1 MSLKIKNNLI
11 VGAEV
16 ELSTNSSERYD
27 DIELIVIHCISL
39 PEGEYNNNH
48 PKDLFLNKLDL
59 SIHPSFETLK
69 NLKVSS
75 HLLINRDGSFQ
86 QFVPFNKCA
95 WHAGQSSFEGKED
108 CNKFSIGIEL
118 EGTINESFTDQQY
131 TILNEIIGLLRR
143 EYPVKNIVGHS
154 EVAGGRKKDPGPYFE
169 WKRIND

>member
-75 HLLINRDGSFQ
+75 HILINRDGSFQ

-118 EGTINESFTDQQY
+118 EGTVNESFTDQQLSL
-131 TILNEIIGLLRR
+131 IHI
-143 EYPVKNIVGHS
+143 
-154 EVAGGRKKDPGPYFE
+154 
-169 WKRIND
+169 

>member
-1 MSLKIKNNLI
+1 MSLKIENNLI
-11 VGAEV
+11 VGAEI

-131 TILNEIIGLLRR
+131 TILNKIIGLLRR

-154 EVAGGRKKDPGPYFE
+154 EVAVGRKKDPGPYFE

>member
-1 MSLKIKNNLI
+1 MSLKIENNLI
-11 VGAEV
+11 VGAEI
-16 ELSTNSSERYD
+16 ELSPNSSERCD

-48 PKDLFLNKLDL
+48 PKDLFLNKLDS
-59 SIHPSFETLK
+59 SIHPSFKTLK
-69 NLKVSS
+69 KLKVSS

-118 EGTINESFTDQQY
+118 EGTINQSFIDQQY
-131 TILNEIIGLLRR
+131 TILNEIIGLLKK
-143 EYPVKNIVGHS
+143 EYPIKNIVGHS
-154 EVAGGRKKDPGPYFE
+154 EIAVGRKKDPGPYFE

>member
-75 HLLINRDGSFQ
+75 HILINRDGSFQ

-118 EGTINESFTDQQY
+118 EGTVNESFTDQQY
-131 TILNEIIGLLRR
+131 TILNEIIGLLKK
-143 EYPVKNIVGHS
+143 EYPIKNIVGHS
-154 EVAGGRKKDPGPYFE
+154 EIAASRKKDPGPYFE

>member
-1 MSLKIKNNLI
+1 MSLKIENNLI

-131 TILNEIIGLLRR
+131 TILNEIIGLLKR

>member
-1 MSLKIKNNLI
+1 MSLKIENNLI

-131 TILNEIIGLLRR
+131 TILNEIIGLLKR

-154 EVAGGRKKDPGPYFE
+154 EVAVGRKKDPGPYFE

>member
-48 PKDLFLNKLDL
+48 PKDLFLNELDL

-75 HLLINRDGSFQ
+75 HILINRDGSFQ

-131 TILNEIIGLLRR
+131 TILNEIIVLLKK
-143 EYPVKNIVGHS
+143 EYPIKNIVGHS
-154 EVAGGRKKDPGPYFE
+154 EIAASRKKDPGPYFE

>member
-131 TILNEIIGLLRR
+131 TILNEIIGLLKK
-143 EYPVKNIVGHS
+143 EYPIKNIVGHS
-154 EVAGGRKKDPGPYFE
+154 EIAASRKKDPGPYFE
-169 WKRIND
+169 WNRIND

>member
-1 MSLKIKNNLI
+1 MSLKINKNLI
-11 VGAEV
+11 VVAEV

-86 QFVPFNKCA
+86 QFVPFDKCA

-118 EGTINESFTDQQY
+118 EGTVNESFTDKQY

-154 EVAGGRKKDPGPYFE
+154 EIAVGRKKDPGPYFE

>member
-118 EGTINESFTDQQY
+118 EGTVNESFTDQQY

-154 EVAGGRKKDPGPYFE
+154 EIAVGRKKDPGPYFE

>member
-59 SIHPSFETLK
+59 SIHPSFETLN

-131 TILNEIIGLLRR
+131 TILNEIIGLLKK
-143 EYPVKNIVGHS
+143 EYPIKNIVGHS
-154 EVAGGRKKDPGPYFE
+154 EIAASRKKDPGPYFE

>member
-59 SIHPSFETLK
+59 SIHPSFKTLK

-75 HLLINRDGSFQ
+75 HILINRDGSFQ

-154 EVAGGRKKDPGPYFE
+154 EIAVGRKKDPGPYFE

>member
-75 HLLINRDGSFQ
+75 HILINRDGSFQ

-118 EGTINESFTDQQY
+118 EGTVNESFTDQQY
-131 TILNEIIGLLRR
+131 TILNEIIVLLKK
-143 EYPVKNIVGHS
+143 EYPIKNIVGHS
-154 EVAGGRKKDPGPYFE
+154 EIAASRKKDPGPYFE

>member
-1 MSLKIKNNLI
+1 MSLKIENNLI

-108 CNKFSIGIEL
+108 CNNFSIGIEL

-154 EVAGGRKKDPGPYFE
+154 EVAVGRKKDPGPYFE

>member
-86 QFVPFNKCA
+86 QFVPFDKCA

-118 EGTINESFTDQQY
+118 EGTVNESFTDKQY

-154 EVAGGRKKDPGPYFE
+154 EIAVGRKKDTGPYFE
-169 WKRIND
+169 WKRIID

>member
-95 WHAGQSSFEGKED
+95 WHAGQSSFDGKED

-118 EGTINESFTDQQY
+118 EGSVNESFTDQQY

-154 EVAGGRKKDPGPYFE
+154 EIAAGRKKDPGPYFE

>member
-1 MSLKIKNNLI
+1 MSLKIENNLI

-108 CNKFSIGIEL
+108 CNNFSIGIEL

-154 EVAGGRKKDPGPYFE
+154 EIAVGRKKDPGPYFE

>member
-154 EVAGGRKKDPGPYFE
+154 EIAVGRKKDPGPYFE

>member
-48 PKDLFLNKLDL
+48 PKDLFLNRLDL

-86 QFVPFNKCA
+86 QFVPFDKCA

-118 EGTINESFTDQQY
+118 EGTVNESFTDKQY
-131 TILNEIIGLLRR
+131 TILNEIIGLLTR

-154 EVAGGRKKDPGPYFE
+154 EIAVGRKKDPGPYFE

>member
-1 MSLKIKNNLI
+1 MSLKIENNLI
-11 VGAEV
+11 VGAEI

-75 HLLINRDGSFQ
+75 HILINRDGSFQ
-86 QFVPFNKCA
+86 QFVPFDKCA

-118 EGTINESFTDQQY
+118 EGTINQSFTDQQY

-154 EVAGGRKKDPGPYFE
+154 EIAVGRKKDPGPYFE

>member
-1 MSLKIKNNLI
+1 MSLKIENNLI
-11 VGAEV
+11 VGAEI
-16 ELSTNSSERYD
+16 ELSPNSSERCD

-59 SIHPSFETLK
+59 SIHPSFKTLK

-154 EVAGGRKKDPGPYFE
+154 EIAVGRKKDPGPYFE

>member
-16 ELSTNSSERYD
+16 ELSTNSSERYE

-118 EGTINESFTDQQY
+118 EGTVNESFTDQQY
-131 TILNEIIGLLRR
+131 TILNEIIVLLKK
-143 EYPVKNIVGHS
+143 EYPIKNIVGHS
-154 EVAGGRKKDPGPYFE
+154 EIAASRKKDPGPYFE

>member
-16 ELSTNSSERYD
+16 ELSTNSSERFD

-59 SIHPSFETLK
+59 SIHPSFQTLK

-131 TILNEIIGLLRR
+131 TILNEIIGLLRG

-154 EVAGGRKKDPGPYFE
+154 EVAVGRKKDPGPYFE

>member
-75 HLLINRDGSFQ
+75 HILINRDGSFQ

-118 EGTINESFTDQQY
+118 EGTVNESFTDQQY
-131 TILNEIIGLLRR
+131 TISVSYTHLTLPTSNG
-143 EYPVKNIVGHS
+143 V
-154 EVAGGRKKDPGPYFE
+154 
-169 WKRIND
+169 

>member
-1 MSLKIKNNLI
+1 MSLKIENNLI

-154 EVAGGRKKDPGPYFE
+154 EVAVGRKKDPGPYFE

>member
-118 EGTINESFTDQQY
+118 EGSVNESFTDQQY

-154 EVAGGRKKDPGPYFE
+154 EIAAGRKKDPGPYFE

>member
-154 EVAGGRKKDPGPYFE
+154 EVAVGRKKDPGPYFE

>member
-1 MSLKIKNNLI
+1 MF
-11 VGAEV
+11 
-16 ELSTNSSERYD
+16 

-59 SIHPSFETLK
+59 SIHPSFKTLK

-108 CNKFSIGIEL
+108 CNNFSIGIEL

-154 EVAGGRKKDPGPYFE
+154 EIAVGRKKDPGPYFE